1 MKILNYS
8 FLIAFHLYFQA
19 YINNNLFNHLIGY
32 SLNVLVIY
40 LIINKFI
47 NNKVLSIY
55 LSTTCFLASGIIK
68 FQITSTLINYLLIQ
82 NRILDYSHISANID
96 LIFQTLSNF
105 ILLLFVYLFINFK
118 ETSSIKN
125 YLY

>member
-1 MKILNYS
+1 MSVI
-8 FLIAFHLYFQA
+8 I
-19 YINNNLFNHLIGY
+19 LFNHLIGY

-82 NRILDYSHISANID
+82 NRIFLDYSHISANID
-96 LIFQTLSNF
+96 LIFKLYQIYT
-105 ILLLFVYLFINFK
+105 IIIRLLIY
-118 ETSSIKN
+118 
-125 YLY
+125 